1 MAKKSNPVTV
11 KIDIKGQSLQ
21 KDLHIFVFDKNENL
35 LEATALNKEQIK
47 LKTSANEIKS
57 RGQQSHISFFGF
69 TGTPKEK
76 TLELFGSKHED
87 GKF

>member
-47 LKTSANEIKS
+47 LKTTAI
-57 RGQQSHISFFGF
+57 
-69 TGTPKEK
+69 
-76 TLELFGSKHED
+76 
-87 GKF
+87 